1 MACES
6 LHSNA
11 VKHQVHLEWTCCHSC
26 CSLDSKFVW
35 AFRSPFENSCRPL
48 SVFRSNGD
56 CEADVVPAFSTA
68 DAARLEIDSCAH
80 LHIARRV
87 GCGRLSE
94 APIWKVR
101 IDAARITRLDKIHAI
116 EDVEN
121 IQSKFEVEALPD
133 LGHLLDGEVRIRVAR
148 VTELIWSFISFL
160 SCLWQREIAAWK
172 DAART
177 SREDSVP
184 NFKVLA
190 VVLLPVAGDTRII
203 VVVPIGIEIAE
214 DDGAGLLAHCD
225 GRAGGLFESIV
236 PIAKQNLHGVGDRI
250 SDDEIMKTAG
260 SEYRGSNGRGNS
272 GCGCPGRAERDGWAD
287 DEKNS
292 QSLILENRDGVV
304 DFVDDGD
311 VLHTQITVVG

>member
-203 VVVPIGIEIAE
+203 VVVPIGIEIAAAWSE
-214 DDGAGLLAHCD
+214 YQI
-225 GRAGGLFESIV
+225 AGGLLGGIV
-236 PIAKQNLHGVGDRI
+236 
-250 SDDEIMKTAG
+250 
-260 SEYRGSNGRGNS
+260 S
-272 GCGCPGRAERDGWAD
+272 GCKSSSVSSGGADGKRRVGSHGEGIPGLKYRQTGQRPAARLHSMQLGPLSAIKTGRHRKVQRCDAAPD
-287 DEKNS
+287 HAT
-292 QSLILENRDGVV
+292 
-304 DFVDDGD
+304 D
-311 VLHTQITVVG
+311 VRNLRHG